1 MVKQAFTAAEFVQ
14 ARRRFLRHCVLGAGG
29 LLLAGCTA
37 PLTSAA
43 SGQELAALVA
53 AASRRGRKP
62 PMPSETIRP
71 ALVKPDVALEV
82 KIGQMLM
89 LGFRGTTAQQDPAI
103 VRALTEQHVGGVVL
117 FDVDVGGRRPRNIAS
132 PQQVAALTAELQAL
146 ATLPLIISVDQEGG
160 NVARLNEKY
169 GFPATLSAAAL
180 GERNDPEFTQAE
192 AGKMAQTLAEAGVTL
207 NLAPVVDVRLNPDS
221 PIIARPG
228 RSFSAD
234 PAVVAAQAEA
244 FIDGHHAHGVR
255 CTLKHFPG
263 HGSALG
269 DTHLGFTDVT
279 ETWREDELLPYRA
292 LIAKGKV
299 DAIMTAHVFNARLD
313 PELPATLSPAIVTGL
328 LRQTLGYEGVVI
340 SDDMQ
345 MRAVADHYSL
355 EKAFELAILAGVDI
369 IAVANN
375 MTYAGAV
382 ADRFATTVMRLLD
395 EEVID
400 EARIEQSYRRILK
413 LKGLA

>member
-1 MVKQAFTAAEFVQ
+1 MIRHTLNAAEVVQ
-14 ARRRFLRHCVLGAGG
+14 TRRRFLRHCVFGAGA
-29 LLLAGCTA
+29 LALTGCTT
-37 PLTSAA
+37 PGISAM
-43 SGQELAALVA
+43 SGRELAAFVA
-53 AASRRGRKP
+53 AVSHQDKKP
-62 PMPSETIRP
+62 PIPSAPIYP
-71 ALVKPDVALEV
+71 KLVKPDVALEV

-89 LGFRGTTAQQDPAI
+89 LGFRGTTAKEDPAI
-103 VRALTEQHVGGVVL
+103 VRALTEQHIGGVVL
-117 FDVDVGGRRPRNIAS
+117 FDVDVGGRRPRNIVS

-146 ATLPLIISVDQEGG
+146 ATLPLIVSVDQEGG
-160 NVARLNEKY
+160 RVARLNEKY

-180 GERNDPEFTQAE
+180 GERNDPEFTRAE
-192 AGKMAQTLAEAGVTL
+192 ASKMARTLAEVGITL
-207 NLAPVVDVRLNPDS
+207 NLAPVVDVRIQPDS

-263 HGSALG
+263 HGSASG

-279 ETWREDELLPYRA
+279 ESWHEEELMPYRE
-292 LIAKGKV
+292 LISKGKV
-299 DAIMTAHVFNARLD
+299 DAVMTAHVFNARLD
-313 PELPATLSPAIVTGL
+313 PALPATLSPAIVTGL
-328 LRQTLGYEGVVI
+328 LRQTLGYDGVVI

-345 MRAVADHYSL
+345 MRAVTDHYSL

-375 MTYAGAV
+375 VTYTGTV
-382 ADRFATTVMRLLD
+382 SDRFVTTVMRLL
-395 EEVID
+395 EEQVID

>member
-1 MVKQAFTAAEFVQ
+1 MVKQAFNAAEFVQ
-14 ARRRFLRHCVLGAGG
+14 ARRRFLRRCVLGAGG

-89 LGFRGTTAQQDPAI
+89 LGFRGTTVQQDPAI

-160 NVARLNEKY
+160 NVARLNEKH

-180 GERNDPEFTQAE
+180 GERNDPEFTRAE
-192 AGKMAQTLAEAGVTL
+192 ASKMAQTLAEAGVTL
-207 NLAPVVDVRLNPDS
+207 NLAPVVDVRLNPDN

-382 ADRFATTVMRLLD
+382 ADRFTTTVMRLLD
-395 EEVID
+395 EGVID